1 MKQLVTLQEK
11 IVPELIQV
19 LERRYNI
26 LRSIYFSQPIGR
38 RILAAMLGLGERLTR
53 SDVELL
59 KAQGLVSTDPA
70 GMWVTRE
77 GERILWEL
85 EEFMHLARGLSVLE
99 EELARKLKIRKV
111 LIVAGDSSTDETVK
125 KEMGRVAATYL
136 KQILRPHQVLAIT
149 GGTSTL
155 EVAQNMPQNSG
166 QEDILVVPARGGL
179 GEEVE
184 IQANVIAA
192 KLAQK
197 LGGAYRLLHVP
208 DNLSK
213 EALEVLSNDPGIQEV
228 LSQIQKANIVIHGI
242 GSVEEM
248 ARRRGLTPSQV
259 ADLQAKGAKGEAMA
273 SYFNSAGQEV
283 EAASSLGLPVH
294 DLKLV
299 STVLAVAGG
308 SKKAEAIKAVVSN
321 QAQQVLV
328 TDEGAAEL
336 INKLR
341 Y

>member
-1 MKQLVTLQEK
+1 MQKLAMLQEK

-38 RILAAMLGLGERLTR
+38 RILATMLSLGERVTR

-59 KAQGLVSTDPA
+59 KAQGFVLTDPA
-70 GMWVTRE
+70 GMWVTKE
-77 GERILWEL
+77 GESILWEL
-85 EEFMHLARGLSVLE
+85 EELMHSIKGLGGLE
-99 EELARKLKIRKV
+99 EELARKLNINRV
-111 LIVAGDSSTDETVK
+111 LIVAGDSSEDETVK
-125 KEMGRVAATYL
+125 KEMGRVAASYL
-136 KQILRPHQVLAIT
+136 KKLLKPHQVLAIT

-166 QEDILVVPARGGL
+166 QEDITVVPARGGL

-197 LGGAYRLLHVP
+197 LGGSYRLLHVP

-213 EALEVLSNDPGIQEV
+213 EALEVLSNDPGIKEV
-228 LSQIQKANIVIHGI
+228 LQQIQKANIVIHGI

-248 ARRRGLTPSQV
+248 ARRRGLTPAQV
-259 ADLQAKGAKGEAMA
+259 ADLRTKGAVGEAMA
-273 SYFNSAGQEV
+273 SYFNAAGEEV
-283 EAASSLGLPVH
+283 EAAGSLGLPVH

-308 SKKAEAIKAVVSN
+308 SKKAESIKAVVSN
-321 QAQQVLV
+321 QPQQVLV
-328 TDEGAAEL
+328 TDEGAAKL
-336 INKLR
+336 IKAMS
-341 Y
+341 